1 MNQTKR
7 KIRLGFVSNSSSS
20 SFICVFAKVNDVD
33 KTKEIIDKNMDYEIV
48 SGRELLD
55 RPVRNTAYKWI
66 KIGDADWASVDV
78 EIHKDNIE
86 PEADY
91 LIVNSY
97 GGAGDCDDEFLSNP
111 DDYDSDLDYDV
122 DLHDFRE
129 SETIDKLVDAKAI
142 EIIECEYGAGRNG

>member
-1 MNQTKR
+1 MTQPKR

-66 KIGDADWASVDV
+66 KIGDADWANVDV
-78 EIHKDNIE
+78 EVSIE
-86 PEADY
+86 SIDPNATY
-91 LIVNSY
+91 LIVESY
-97 GGAGDCDDEFLSNP
+97 GGAGDGDDEFLSNP
-111 DDYDSDLDYDV
+111 DDYDSDLDYCV

-129 SETIDKLVDAKAI
+129 SETIDKLVDTNAI
-142 EIIECEYGAGRNG
+142 EIIACDYGAGRNG